1 MAVVAIVGRPN
12 VGKSTLFNLLIGENR
27 AIVGPQRGITR
38 DRLYGRWQLDED
50 TVVDLV
56 DTGGFDTIPGGNIE
70 TAMRAQT
77 LAAIKEADIILCVFD
92 SRDGL
97 TPDDQELV
105 NLLRQAP
112 AEPIWVANK
121 VDDPTNSTGASQLY
135 EIGVSDFVE
144 ISAKNRV
151 GKRDLIALVSEK
163 LKEREIPTTMPVD
176 GAIRVS
182 ILGRPNVGKSML
194 TNRILGEERTIVS
207 PVAGT
212 TRDYID
218 IPVSLNGQDYVF
230 VDTAGI
236 RRKARIDDEIE
247 KQSVIRSIRNVGMAH
262 VCLFLIDPEEPMT
275 EQDRRLCGIIMEQ
288 GKPFVVVVNKND
300 LLTQQDRKQVA
311 HQLDFALKFMPDLRI
326 VYISALTGRG
336 VEKIMPLV
344 NELYRKATFEAGT
357 GLLNRI
363 LAKLTDSHNP
373 PLVGNK
379 RLKFF
384 YVNQT
389 GKVPPRFRIVC
400 NRPDDVPDNYAR
412 YLINSLKK
420 ELDLEGIPLKVD
432 FAGR

>member
-1 MAVVAIVGRPN
+1 
-12 VGKSTLFNLLIGENR
+12 
-27 AIVGPQRGITR
+27 
-38 DRLYGRWQLDED
+38 
-50 TVVDLV
+50 
-56 DTGGFDTIPGGNIE
+56 
-70 TAMRAQT
+70 
-77 LAAIKEADIILCVFD
+77 
-92 SRDGL
+92 
-97 TPDDQELV
+97 
-105 NLLRQAP
+105 
-112 AEPIWVANK
+112 
-121 VDDPTNSTGASQLY
+121 
-135 EIGVSDFVE
+135 
-144 ISAKNRV
+144 
-151 GKRDLIALVSEK
+151 
-163 LKEREIPTTMPVD
+163 MPVD

-218 IPVSLNGQDYVF
+218 IPVSLHGQDYVF

-262 VCLFLIDPEEPMT
+262 VCLFLIDPKEPMT

-336 VEKIMPLV
+336 VEKLLPLV
-344 NELYRKATFEAGT
+344 NELYRKTTFAAGT
-357 GLLNRI
+357 GQLNRI
-363 LAKLTDSHNP
+363 LAKLTDTHTP
-373 PLVGNK
+373 PLVGNR

-384 YVNQT
+384 YVNQV